1 MDNVVVWQWVLVIIP
16 SVIFFFTAPLA
27 KTKEAFFKAAYKNK
41 QPNLFMLTGSLVISW
56 IFAKSI
62 TNAANLGLDY
72 GIVGGVAYGVYY
84 LSFVVA
90 GIVIYKLRAVGYKSI
105 HEFLTSKYGRGAVLL
120 FSLLISIRLFNE
132 IWSNTMVIG
141 TYFGETGSTPFYSAV
156 IVFTLLTLAYS
167 LKGGLSS
174 SIFTDVIQL
183 FLFLALLIIILYILF
198 SNDDFT
204 TQTVVSSGV
213 WSMETGG
220 NLILVALL
228 QVLSYPFH
236 DPVMTDRGFI
246 SDKKT
251 TIKSFLLASV
261 LGFIGIV
268 LFSLIGVYAKMNGY
282 AGQAAVAVG
291 QSLGVIVMLIINFI
305 MITSAASTLDSTF
318 SSFSKLIAFD
328 LKIGQSLT
336 WGRIAMVMV
345 AVIGS
350 IPVFLGAEILAATT
364 VSGTMVMGL
373 APIFVF
379 WKIKAPRISFYLSVV
394 NGLFF
399 GFLLLIEGLPSQW
412 ILTDG
417 PYSLLLW
424 INAWGLL
431 SCIILF
437 FIPVVIQKILESRTK
452 PSLSA

>member
-1 MDNVVVWQWVLVIIP
+1 
-16 SVIFFFTAPLA
+16 
-27 KTKEAFFKAAYKNK
+27 
-41 QPNLFMLTGSLVISW
+41 
-56 IFAKSI
+56 
-62 TNAANLGLDY
+62 
-72 GIVGGVAYGVYY
+72 
-84 LSFVVA
+84 
-90 GIVIYKLRAVGYKSI
+90 
-105 HEFLTSKYGRGAVLL
+105 
-120 FSLLISIRLFNE
+120 
-132 IWSNTMVIG
+132 
-141 TYFGETGSTPFYSAV
+141 
-156 IVFTLLTLAYS
+156 
-167 LKGGLSS
+167 
-174 SIFTDVIQL
+174 
-183 FLFLALLIIILYILF
+183 
-198 SNDDFT
+198 
-204 TQTVVSSGV
+204 
-213 WSMETGG
+213 
-220 NLILVALL
+220 
-228 QVLSYPFH
+228 
-236 DPVMTDRGFI
+236 MTDRGFI

-350 IPVFLGAEILAATT
+350 IPLFLGAEILAATT
-364 VSGTMVMGL
+364 VSGTMVMGI

>member
-1 MDNVVVWQWVLVIIP
+1 MDNVIVWQWVLVIIP

-27 KTKEAFFKAAYKNK
+27 RTKDAFFKAAYKSK

-90 GIVIYKLRAVGYKSI
+90 GIVIYKLRSAGYKSI
-105 HEFLTSKYGRGAVLL
+105 HEFLTSKFGLGAVIL
-120 FSLLISIRLFNE
+120 FSLLIAIRLFNE

-183 FLFLALLIIILYILF
+183 FLFIALLLIILYILF

-204 TQTVVSSGV
+204 AEAVVSSGV

-220 NLILVALL
+220 NLILAALL
-228 QVLSYPFH
+228 QVFSYPFH

-251 TIKSFLLASV
+251 TIKSFLLASL
-261 LGFIGIV
+261 LGFIGIL
-268 LFSLIGVYAKMNGY
+268 LFSLIGVFAKMNGY
-282 AGQAAVAVG
+282 TGQAAVAVG
-291 QSLGVIVMLIINFI
+291 QSLGVIMMLIINFI

-328 LKIGQSLT
+328 LKIGQNLT

-379 WKIKAPRISFYLSVV
+379 WKIKAPRISFYLSVI

-399 GFLLLIEGLPSQW
+399 GFLLLIEGLPAQW
-412 ILTDG
+412 VLTDG

-431 SCIILF
+431 GSTILF
-437 FIPVVIQKILESRTK
+437 FIPIVIQQIIGVRTK
-452 PSLSA
+452 PPLSA